1 MISRTQFIEH
11 HFNLLTSLSLPSYLV
26 LQIQSLQKDVVQV
39 SARYSEQ
46 LSHLQVYID
55 RLQREVQQIT
65 ANMQQQAMEY
75 QQLLDIKMRLELEI
89 QEYRRLLEG
98 ELHE

>member
-1 MISRTQFIEH
+1 M
-11 HFNLLTSLSLPSYLV
+11 

-39 SARYSEQ
+39 SARYSKQ

-55 RLQREVQQIT
+55 RLQTEVQQIT

-98 ELHE
+98 ELHEWGFIISYTVAHA